1 MTTHI
6 DYILESVFSH
16 GSMFTLILELAR
28 VPRQG
33 YQCWAQ
39 HSPLLGILGRQIG
52 QEGLGRAHRDLESGV
67 TPPLHVR
74 VTICPSLILM
84 SLAPDAAHLEPL

>member
-67 TPPLHVR
+67 ITPASCEGHEL
-74 VTICPSLILM
+74 
-84 SLAPDAAHLEPL
+84 SLAYPHVPGT

>member
-6 DYILESVFSH
+6 DFILESVFSH
-16 GSMFTLILELAR
+16 GSMFTLSLELAR
-28 VPRQG
+28 LSGQG

-39 HSPLLGILGRQIG
+39 HSPLLGVLGRQIG

-67 TPPLHVR
+67 TTPDSCEGHDL
-74 VTICPSLILM
+74 
-84 SLAPDAAHLEPL
+84 SLAHPHVPGT